1 MYGRQ
6 EVSKKRQLET
16 TQETSPPGDSASSP
30 GKGGGAPE
38 ELRGPSWAGMLP
50 LAQSGSLHSEVFLL
64 GEGVPSGA
72 QWSSVPGGPSPGNIR
87 GAACPVASGALW
99 EDNSVCSVSCFHF
112 RCSNCGG
119 DPRGQSMLSLT
130 HVGHQEEG
138 RPRKDHACECGVLC
152 GSLGPQVTH
161 P

>member
-38 ELRGPSWAGMLP
+38 ELRGPSWAGVLP

-87 GAACPVASGALW
+87 ALHVWWPPGLSGRTTVFVLFRVFIFGVAIVAETHGASPC
-99 EDNSVCSVSCFHF
+99 
-112 RCSNCGG
+112 
-119 DPRGQSMLSLT
+119 
-130 HVGHQEEG
+130 
-138 RPRKDHACECGVLC
+138 
-152 GSLGPQVTH
+152 
-161 P
+161 